1 MAQGAKQRRN
11 KVGNERRKRKIPIKD
26 MTNEHLE
33 NAINHLIE
41 HEEYK
46 EMAAEYSAYIEE
58 HFG

>member
-1 MAQGAKQRRN
+1 
-11 KVGNERRKRKIPIKD
+11 

-41 HEEYK
+41 HEEYE